1 MGLLTGPLINISTDQ
16 MATPVDSADGGIGQ
30 KFVTS
35 TIKRLVA
42 GEIVNVYFITEPS
55 SPWVDQK
62 PSIRVIKFNSG
73 MGRTG
78 LPILFFWVPPVLLF
92 TVLTGITIVGIN
104 YWARRERQSFN
115 DRLREAIQLG
125 ASARQEGVAAEQLN
139 TRVENFHQVLPFYRR
154 PWKDTLIA
162 CAQAAFT
169 EVRQEDKLKP

>member
-30 KFVTS
+30 KFVTG

-115 DRLREAIQLG
+115 DRLHEAIQLG